1 MWCMARSQSQSD
13 DRSAGLL
20 AILEGR
26 PCPVCSDGEL
36 ERDTYKDNSA
46 VVCDSCG
53 TPRAQV
59 WATS

>member
-1 MWCMARSQSQSD
+1 MAKSESSRSGGS
-13 DRSAGLL
+13 RRLL

-26 PCPVCSDGEL
+26 PCPDCDDGEL
-36 ERDTYKDNSA
+36 ERDSYKDKRA

-59 WATS
+59 WTAGTD